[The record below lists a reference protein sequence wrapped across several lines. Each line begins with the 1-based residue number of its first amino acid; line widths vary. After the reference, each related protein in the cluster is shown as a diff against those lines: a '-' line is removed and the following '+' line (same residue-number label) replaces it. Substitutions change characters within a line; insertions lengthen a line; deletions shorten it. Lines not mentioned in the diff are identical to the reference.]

1 VSKGNFC
8 TTIGWNSFWG
18 SGLLVIH
25 GWLKHLYQGSLWL
38 VTKRSRRSTPTRTR
52 DFYYRFEKRW
62 SRGRRP
68 RGLGWKGAKKRQKRI
83 QWYYFP
89 SGLCNPSTL
98 KWTTCISL
106 SVRPIPGPSLS
117 LRGQWLRQAYLD
129 RGLLIWQH
137 KLHQNTCLIN
147 DYTRNLFA
155 SATCAHSSSITLE
168 CALQSQTLLHPHCW
182 SFSKLKFKSFFGHPI
197 FGNQTDFDE
206 RMKPAWLIYFFA
218 MIRNEQS
225 KFVRVVWCKARSL
238 GTPRDSPFALI
249 SPDSD
254 DMKIQKKTKLTI
266 RVCVCTNICIHV
278 YVGWLAGSSHL
289 PTT

>member
-1 VSKGNFC
+1 MLTADYINLTAKNS
-8 TTIGWNSFWG
+8 TTRFFFAFFLPFLS
-18 SGLLVIH
+18 S
-25 GWLKHLYQGSLWL
+25 
-38 VTKRSRRSTPTRTR
+38 TCCRSTPGVRTR

-83 QWYYFP
+83 QWYCFP

-137 KLHQNTCLIN
+137 TLHQNTCLIN

-182 SFSKLKFKSFFGHPI
+182 SFSKLKFKSFFGHPK
-197 FGNQTDFDE
+197 GKLAWTCQQN
-206 RMKPAWLIYFFA
+206 PATA
-218 MIRNEQS
+218 Q
-225 KFVRVVWCKARSL
+225 
-238 GTPRDSPFALI
+238 PR
-249 SPDSD
+249 
-254 DMKIQKKTKLTI
+254 
-266 RVCVCTNICIHV
+266 
-278 YVGWLAGSSHL
+278 
-289 PTT
+289 TT